1 MYDIYVEECEKE
13 PEATE
18 ELRSNVNLL
27 EKLVARESWPC
38 LVVNLYPG
46 KGGYSLMLKGENGSC
61 SETIRMPYEDGEM
74 LDYLDAEE
82 LPPVLVD
89 LLEKSEVDVFHR
101 GCVIA
106 EVRDYRQCSN
116 AAPPGYQ
123 SRHVL
128 LRPTMQTLAAD
139 VQAIAR
145 DGQNWTQEDKL
156 LLESQLILAT
166 AEPLCLEP
174 SVAVACAENRL
185 LYNRQKMNARPVKQ
199 SFKRYSLP
207 ALNREETL
215 PHRPLPPQLRARARR
230 GKATDGDAV
239 GPHDL
244 KISKAGNCVDMWKQR
259 PCELAVP
266 SEVDVGRY
274 AKGKASAWRADP
286 PPPGAWPVGKVRED
300 SPLLRGEARGAAQTA
315 APTVGQWV
323 NDPATS
329 AKRSREEARCERQMS
344 LPDHPS
350 TEDPS
355 SSSLPAS
362 ETEAGRGSGRSEEL
376 VRERATC
383 PVKMS
388 WSPAGSASLSQLAPG
403 KETQQPDMALVQS
416 PVLGKGVKYL
426 PSPTQLLPSSGKSS
440 SGNFFVPEQASSI
453 LKSLASTPAP
463 KPQSVS
469 QRFSMEVNQVNK
481 TPAATSFTV
490 NSSEGVTILST
501 VNSAQRMPATPVMA
515 NSTDLDILHVLGP
528 VLNVQSLASG
538 TNPVQGSTP
547 GVIAPEGTEP
557 SNQPSGGQTPSV
569 QPVALQ
575 EPSQVGVQLFL
586 ENAPNLRPV
595 TLLHLSKGSLVLKTE
610 QLSQQQQW
618 LYQLIP
624 PPGQQLSTLCPQ
636 QGPSAPESSS
646 FQQAVVINLSGMGSL
661 QCQPSVWCNPG
672 CGESTPGSD
681 LPQDTPAVLCLE
693 EVPALATTCSADTA
707 VEDPAAAS
715 GRGSNSSPRSSATAD
730 SKPVHRPPAPP
741 PLYVDVHRSCLE
753 RVASCTQLFEVCPRR
768 DGRQALFLRH
778 DRAPP
783 RRRRRRRR
791 RRRLRPRRLRPFPAA
806 CLWAA
811 PHMAG
816 IVLLDTAFHVGV
828 PVPFPLRRRK
838 GHLVRPC
845 RRTRTQ
851 TAARLWL
858 RVRVLPSLPSLPRL

>member
-1 MYDIYVEECEKE
+1 MQQSLERALERAESVIESAQQRPPRRKRAASGGKCLHQKLYDIYVEECEKE

-286 PPPGAWPVGKVRED
+286 PPPGAWPVGK
-300 SPLLRGEARGAAQTA
+300 
-315 APTVGQWV
+315 
-323 NDPATS
+323 
-329 AKRSREEARCERQMS
+329 AK
-344 LPDHPS
+344 
-350 TEDPS
+350 PS
-355 SSSLPAS
+355 SAEIPA
-362 ETEAGRGSGRSEEL
+362 
-376 VRERATC
+376 
-383 PVKMS
+383 
-388 WSPAGSASLSQLAPG
+388 
-403 KETQQPDMALVQS
+403 
-416 PVLGKGVKYL
+416 
-426 PSPTQLLPSSGKSS
+426 
-440 SGNFFVPEQASSI
+440 
-453 LKSLASTPAP
+453 
-463 KPQSVS
+463 
-469 QRFSMEVNQVNK
+469 
-481 TPAATSFTV
+481 
-490 NSSEGVTILST
+490 
-501 VNSAQRMPATPVMA
+501 
-515 NSTDLDILHVLGP
+515 DL
-528 VLNVQSLASG
+528 
-538 TNPVQGSTP
+538 
-547 GVIAPEGTEP
+547 
-557 SNQPSGGQTPSV
+557 
-569 QPVALQ
+569 
-575 EPSQVGVQLFL
+575 
-586 ENAPNLRPV
+586 
-595 TLLHLSKGSLVLKTE
+595 
-610 QLSQQQQW
+610 
-618 LYQLIP
+618 Y
-624 PPGQQLSTLCPQ
+624 
-636 QGPSAPESSS
+636 PSAP
-646 FQQAVVINLSGMGSL
+646 
-661 QCQPSVWCNPG
+661 
-672 CGESTPGSD
+672 
-681 LPQDTPAVLCLE
+681 
-693 EVPALATTCSADTA
+693 SADTA